1 MSLPPDGWRT
11 CSEENF
17 VVTFQETARKILSW
31 RIAAIAVSWE
41 IAVIASVMVV
51 VRVPVAIAATDC
63 FVRKEMEVLR
73 RSRVDTEPLPE
84 SLARSASPD
93 GIHP

>member
-51 VRVPVAIAATDC
+51 VRVPVAIAA
-63 FVRKEMEVLR
+63 RIAL
-73 RSRVDTEPLPE
+73 
-84 SLARSASPD
+84 
-93 GIHP
+93 